1 MTRRSAI
8 NMARYR
14 LGFRPSD
21 DANNARNDYADAHD
35 HYVDDASDD
44 TTDGRHVA
52 GGAGVD
58 VVDDDSSGWRKLLM
72 SGGAV
77 LGVAAAYNAL
87 ARRGVDRL
95 PNLIGGEEGGWSWRG
110 RRISF
115 TTRGSGPAVLL
126 IHGIHA
132 GAQSYEWRQ
141 NVDHIARDHTV
152 YTMDLLGFGRSDRPA
167 IRYSARLYISLI
179 SDFVAQ
185 VVGGPCVL
193 VANSLSA
200 AYAIIL
206 GARDPHRFPALA
218 LIEPSGLTRL
228 NGAAGVAADAGR
240 LAIDTPVV
248 GTAAFNAMVS
258 RRSIRHFLEVA
269 YADNTLVTDELVDV
283 AYDTAHQRGARHA
296 PAAFLAGHLNIDVRR
311 ALRRLNQPALLLWGE
326 DAQIAPVQE
335 IRGFRT
341 LKPDFDVHI
350 LSPSGD
356 LPQDERP
363 DEFNVILSTWL
374 NRRLHSS
381 VPTLDMRP
389 GTREDSQ
396 PMPPVS

>member
-1 MTRRSAI
+1 MG
-8 NMARYR
+8 
-14 LGFRPSD
+14 LRPSD
-21 DANNARNDYADAHD
+21 DANDDANDDENDEANR
-35 HYVDDASDD
+35 YVDDGSDD
-44 TTDGRHVA
+44 TSDGRDMHRRSVSR
-52 GGAGVD
+52 GA
-58 VVDDDSSGWRKLLM
+58 VVDADVDDESSRWRKLLM
-72 SGGAV
+72 SGGAL
-77 LGVAAAYNAL
+77 LGVAAAYNVL

-95 PNLIGGEEGGWSWRG
+95 PNLLGGEEGGWSWRG

-115 TTRGSGPAVLL
+115 TKRGSGPAVLL

-141 NVDHIARDHTV
+141 NVDYIARDHTV

-167 IRYSARLYISLI
+167 VRYSARLYISLI

-185 VVGGPCVL
+185 VIGGPCVL
-193 VANSLSA
+193 IANSLSA

-218 LIEPSGLTRL
+218 LIEPTGLTRL
-228 NGAAGVAADAGR
+228 NEATGVAADAGR

-258 RRSIRHFLEVA
+258 RRSLRHFLEVA
-269 YADNTLVTDELVDV
+269 YADNTLVTEELVDV

-296 PAAFLAGHLNIDVRR
+296 PAAFIAGHLNIDVRR
-311 ALRRLNQPALLLWGE
+311 ALRRLNQPALLFWGE

-381 VPTLDMRP
+381 APTLDMRP
-389 GTREDSQ
+389 GTRGDSQ
-396 PMPPVS
+396 LTPPVS

>member
-1 MTRRSAI
+1 MG
-8 NMARYR
+8 
-14 LGFRPSD
+14 LRPSD
-21 DANNARNDYADAHD
+21 VNDDISD
-35 HYVDDASDD
+35 ETNDDAGD
-44 TTDGRHVA
+44 TGDVLAEAT
-52 GGAGVD
+52 GGEE
-58 VVDDDSSGWRKLLM
+58 SPGWRKLLM
-72 SGGAV
+72 SGGA
-77 LGVAAAYNAL
+77 LIGVAAAYNAI

-115 TTRGSGPAVLL
+115 TKRGSGPAILL

-132 GAQSYEWRQ
+132 AAHSYEWRH
-141 NVDHIARDHTV
+141 NVDYIAQDHTV
-152 YTMDLLGFGRSDRPA
+152 YTVDLLGFGRSDRPA

-185 VVGGPCVL
+185 VIGGPCVL

-218 LIEPSGLTRL
+218 LIEPTGLTRL
-228 NGAAGVAADAGR
+228 NQAVGVAADAGR
-240 LAIDTPVV
+240 MAIDTPVV
-248 GTAAFNAMVS
+248 GTAAFNALVS
-258 RRSIRHFLEVA
+258 RRSLRKFLEDA

-283 AYDTAHQRGARHA
+283 EYETAHQRGARHA
-296 PAAFLAGHLNIDVRR
+296 PAAFIAGHLNIDVRR
-311 ALRRLNQPALLLWGE
+311 ALRRLNQPALLFWGE
-326 DAQIAPVQE
+326 DAQIAPVEE

-381 VPTLDMRP
+381 APTLDMRP
-389 GTREDSQ
+389 GTLEDSQ
-396 PMPPVS
+396 PMPPAS